1 MNAQAQAQP
10 RAHSQPAHA
19 PAQHSH
25 EEVRKHLKVYIGVF
39 LALLVGTAITV
50 YAWTW
55 HFESVTITIMVALC
69 IACIKAFLVAGYFM
83 HLMSERK
90 TIYAVLLTTAFF
102 FAALM
107 WLVVWSRGQM
117 PWGTAYHSG
126 PNSEHVVLPK

>member
-1 MNAQAQAQP
+1 MDMSAQAQ
-10 RAHSQPAHA
+10 HTHDD
-19 PAQHSH
+19 
-25 EEVRKHLKVYIGVF
+25 VRKHMKVYIGVF

-55 HFESVTITIMVALC
+55 HFESVTVTVMVALF

-90 TIYAVLLTTAFF
+90 TIYAVLLTTVFF

-107 WLVVWSRGQM
+107 WLIVWSRDQM
-117 PWGTAYHSG
+117 PRGTSWTSG
-126 PNSEHVVLPK
+126 PNPTEVRGIH

>member
-1 MNAQAQAQP
+1 MSAQT
-10 RAHSQPAHA
+10 HDD
-19 PAQHSH
+19 
-25 EEVRKHLKVYIGVF
+25 VRKHLKVYIGVF

-55 HFESVTITIMVALC
+55 HFESVMVTVTVALF

-90 TIYAVLLTTAFF
+90 TIYAVLLTTFFF

-107 WLVVWSRGQM
+107 YLVVWSRGEM
-117 PWGTAYHSG
+117 PRGTIWHSG
-126 PNSEHVVLPK
+126 PNPAEVTASH

>member
-1 MNAQAQAQP
+1 MDMSAQAQ
-10 RAHSQPAHA
+10 HTHDD
-19 PAQHSH
+19 
-25 EEVRKHLKVYIGVF
+25 VRKHMKVYIGVF

-55 HFESVTITIMVALC
+55 HFESVTVTVLVALF

-90 TIYAVLLTTAFF
+90 TIYAVLLTTVFF

-107 WLVVWSRGQM
+107 WLVVWSRDQM
-117 PWGTAYHSG
+117 PRGTHWHSG
-126 PNSEHVVLPK
+126 PNPAEVTQTH

>member
-1 MNAQAQAQP
+1 MNAT
-10 RAHSQPAHA
+10 AHA
-19 PAQHSH
+19 PAQTQSAAQHAH
-25 EEVRKHLKVYIGVF
+25 DDVRKHMKVYIGVF

-55 HFESVTITIMVALC
+55 HFESVTITIGVALF

-90 TIYAVLLTTAFF
+90 TIYAVLLTTVFF

-107 WLVVWSRGQM
+107 YLIVWSRDQM
-117 PWGTAYHSG
+117 PKGTHYHTG
-126 PNSEHVVLPK
+126 PNQAELGATH